1 MKLQSITEKQIQK
14 FRKYLV
20 NEENRTLPSRN
31 VFVTLRRLSNGSAE
45 KFHARKESFNIL
57 ACSYFLA
64 LPLTITINAAGNSF
78 LKLLTIPIAGYFAV
92 SWFFYHEKLELNIV
106 HLLSFAYLITVVMTL
121 FADRSP
127 VALQYVRGYF
137 ETVGLMFLI
146 TMRKYAENEIK
157 AFEITQLT
165 LLGVLITLGFIGADW
180 YGDRNTMIIFGTT
193 SDPNYFFGF
202 FLLPMAVALK
212 KLRDN
217 KIYTIICAALLALG
231 AYMVF
236 TSDSRGVLLGLAVMI
251 MSYVFINAKGTK
263 QRIIGICTAI
273 GMAIILWMVVIP
285 ILPEDVSSRFS
296 IQKIIKSHGT
306 GRGDIWL
313 SMLNTIKHSSWE
325 LMYGRGIFAYHE
337 MMIDGKLMH
346 VVAHNQFIQSLYNQ
360 GIPGIYQYDWS
371 VPFGFNSNGKLVFW
385 LGDLN
390 YMDAQSQAIL
400 KGFNVDSDHLIID
413 SEFFQDQMNCMFS
426 RPIKEKQILMNKDNF
441 ILNVKKKY
449 NIDLTHLEK
458 ECSSQTENIGR
469 PLVFTEQSISGVIN
483 AFDKVLVEG
492 FDVGQL
498 RELYKTLYTESER
511 DAQYERWQSIRLIKE
526 ILLKWCEKLEDTID
540 VETLVSPLY
549 ILHDYR
555 IYLDHLLSEEKQENT
570 KMHIVETLGVQNF
583 EEQEAIYFEEIERLD
598 KLFQYLVLL
607 SK

>member
-1 MKLQSITEKQIQK
+1 M
-14 FRKYLV
+14 
-20 NEENRTLPSRN
+20 
-31 VFVTLRRLSNGSAE
+31 RRLINSLKKADIGLSC
-45 KFHARKESFNIL
+45 IL
-57 ACSYFLA
+57 ACAYFLA

-137 ETVGLMFLI
+137 ETIGLMFII
-146 TMRKYAENEIK
+146 TMCKYAENEIK

-193 SDPNYFFGF
+193 SDPNYFSGF

-236 TSDSRGVLLGLAVMI
+236 TSGSRGGLLGLAVMI

-273 GMAIILWMVVIP
+273 GMAVILWTVVIP

-313 SMLNTIKHSSWE
+313 SMLNTIKHSLWE

-413 SEFFQDQMNCMFS
+413 SEFFQAQMNCMFS

>member
-1 MKLQSITEKQIQK
+1 VKVGKNMDIKFNTYDDFMKEYEIYQLDKCSKCNSVRELMQDDVMVRI
-14 FRKYLV
+14 
-20 NEENRTLPSRN
+20 ENRTLHFPGL
-31 VFVTLRRLSNGSAE
+31 FVLCCT
-45 KFHARKESFNIL
+45 K
-57 ACSYFLA
+57 C
-64 LPLTITINAAGNSF
+64 
-78 LKLLTIPIAGYFAV
+78 
-92 SWFFYHEKLELNIV
+92 
-106 HLLSFAYLITVVMTL
+106 
-121 FADRSP
+121 
-127 VALQYVRGYF
+127 
-137 ETVGLMFLI
+137 
-146 TMRKYAENEIK
+146 
-157 AFEITQLT
+157 
-165 LLGVLITLGFIGADW
+165 
-180 YGDRNTMIIFGTT
+180 GDK
-193 SDPNYFFGF
+193 S
-202 FLLPMAVALK
+202 
-212 KLRDN
+212 
-217 KIYTIICAALLALG
+217 
-231 AYMVF
+231 
-236 TSDSRGVLLGLAVMI
+236 
-251 MSYVFINAKGTK
+251 
-263 QRIIGICTAI
+263 
-273 GMAIILWMVVIP
+273 
-285 ILPEDVSSRFS
+285 LPEYS
-296 IQKIIKSHGT
+296 K
-306 GRGDIWL
+306 
-313 SMLNTIKHSSWE
+313 E
-325 LMYGRGIFAYHE
+325 
-337 MMIDGKLMH
+337 MIDGGYRTMVKQ
-346 VVAHNQFIQSLYNQ
+346 NQFVCEFVSKNYRKKFEYCQEIDYQYDHNDYYN
-360 GIPGIYQYDWS
+360 IPGLCYDEEHSVEGFLTPVFFDRKALIYFISVPDFEVDIFSETYGYIGKKDLEGIYQYDWS

-413 SEFFQDQMNCMFS
+413 SEFFQAQMNCMFS
-426 RPIKEKQILMNKDNF
+426 RLIKEKQILMNKDNF

-469 PLVFTEQSISGVIN
+469 PFVFTEQSISGVIN

-511 DAQYERWQSIRLIKE
+511 DAQYEEWQSIRLIKE

>member
-1 MKLQSITEKQIQK
+1 M
-14 FRKYLV
+14 
-20 NEENRTLPSRN
+20 
-31 VFVTLRRLSNGSAE
+31 TLRRLSNGSAE

-217 KIYTIICAALLALG
+217 KIYTIICAVLLALG

>member
-1 MKLQSITEKQIQK
+1 MKVGKNMDIK
-14 FRKYLV
+14 FNTYDDFMKEYEIYQLDKCSKCNSVRELMQDDV
-20 NEENRTLPSRN
+20 MVRIENRTLHFPGL
-31 VFVTLRRLSNGSAE
+31 FVLCCT
-45 KFHARKESFNIL
+45 K
-57 ACSYFLA
+57 C
-64 LPLTITINAAGNSF
+64 
-78 LKLLTIPIAGYFAV
+78 
-92 SWFFYHEKLELNIV
+92 
-106 HLLSFAYLITVVMTL
+106 
-121 FADRSP
+121 
-127 VALQYVRGYF
+127 
-137 ETVGLMFLI
+137 
-146 TMRKYAENEIK
+146 
-157 AFEITQLT
+157 
-165 LLGVLITLGFIGADW
+165 
-180 YGDRNTMIIFGTT
+180 GDK
-193 SDPNYFFGF
+193 S
-202 FLLPMAVALK
+202 
-212 KLRDN
+212 
-217 KIYTIICAALLALG
+217 
-231 AYMVF
+231 
-236 TSDSRGVLLGLAVMI
+236 
-251 MSYVFINAKGTK
+251 
-263 QRIIGICTAI
+263 
-273 GMAIILWMVVIP
+273 
-285 ILPEDVSSRFS
+285 LPEYS
-296 IQKIIKSHGT
+296 K
-306 GRGDIWL
+306 
-313 SMLNTIKHSSWE
+313 E
-325 LMYGRGIFAYHE
+325 
-337 MMIDGKLMH
+337 MIDGGYRTMVKQ
-346 VVAHNQFIQSLYNQ
+346 NQFVGEFVSKNYRKKFEYCQEIDYQYDHNDYYN
-360 GIPGIYQYDWS
+360 IPGLCYEEEHSVEGFLTPVFFDRKALIYFISVPDFEVDIFSETYGYIGKKDLEGIYQYDWS

-413 SEFFQDQMNCMFS
+413 SEFFQAQMNCMFS
-426 RPIKEKQILMNKDNF
+426 SLIKEKQILMNKDNF

-511 DAQYERWQSIRLIKE
+511 DAQYEEWQSIRLIKE

-555 IYLDHLLSEEKQENT
+555 IYLDYLLSEEKQENT